1 MVKIIWDRRWNA
13 LLEWWDQL
21 CRYSAIVCRD
31 GMVAYE
37 NLRSLPVGLVGY
49 RRSSHLLRTFAL
61 PIIYFNLPLLSY
73 RLGTTPSYSF
83 TF

>member
-1 MVKIIWDRRWNA
+1 
-13 LLEWWDQL
+13 
-21 CRYSAIVCRD
+21 
-31 GMVAYE
+31 MVAYE